1 MNIQVKKAIYNRL
14 VKDIIDRISFL
25 PLGVV
30 CWVFVFALAK
40 TAALLPCK
48 QAANK
53 QVDDVFINDASFKKM
68 PTQSWAF
75 SKLAFTG
82 DLHCAF
88 RSRKAGTLHMTLLIG

>member
-14 VKDIIDRISFL
+14 VKDIIDRIGFL

-53 QVDDVFINDASFKKM
+53 QVDDVFINDASFKKNAHAVLGIFK
-68 PTQSWAF
+68 TCFYWR
-75 SKLAFTG
+75 FT
-82 DLHCAF
+82 L
-88 RSRKAGTLHMTLLIG
+88 RLQIP